1 MFTKSGFHIEG
12 FLAKLVLA
20 LLADYQLNP
29 HPPQG
34 NQIARISSII
44 WVFVPPSRNPVDE
57 WLSSGGLARFQLG
70 LPLLRDQSPL
80 FGRSEKNRKSMKK
93 GLLPACLPVSVPHI
107 TWVGGEENTVGTR
120 KCVAKWNVK
129 GLCQTSE
136 KVTHLRTGH
145 QHHCI
150 FTKK

>member
-80 FGRSEKNRKSMKK
+80 FGRSEKNRKSIVKS
-93 GLLPACLPVSVPHI
+93 GRRGCCCCCWLLLGVWLPACLSVCPILH
-107 TWVGGEENTVGTR
+107 GLGEKKTRWAQGNALQNGTLKGSVKHRR
-120 KCVAKWNVK
+120 K
-129 GLCQTSE
+129 
-136 KVTHLRTGH
+136 
-145 QHHCI
+145 
-150 FTKK
+150 